1 MLLTIYQASMV
12 RPARSSWDDDERAES
27 AFEMAEVDS
36 IGEAVERCVR
46 RVVDDACYSVSSSHP
61 DGDFVFIFIRATTPA
76 EVEHCSGGFVLDQVA
91 GESDVEGEVCGQLVK
106 FDLSLRVAERVRA
119 LRAEAERQRR
129 AIAEE
134 AERLRRAIAEEAA
147 RRRRELEAEREA
159 REERALYEKL
169 RRKFETAAADPALQG
184 EKS

>member
-1 MLLTIYQASMV
+1 VIVSLTIYQASMV
-12 RPARSSWDDDERAES
+12 RHGRGFGSQDERAES

-46 RVVDDACYSVSSSHP
+46 RVADDDCYSVSSSHP
-61 DGDFVFIFIRATTPA
+61 DGDFAFISIRAATPV
-76 EVEHCSGGFVLDQVA
+76 EVEHFSGGLVFDQVA

-106 FDLSLRVAERVRA
+106 FDLSLRVAERARA

-134 AERLRRAIAEEAA
+134 AA
-147 RRRRELEAEREA
+147 RRSRELEAERQA

-169 RRKFETAAADPALQG
+169 KRKFETAAVDPALQG